1 MVERRAQEGCAHGGV
16 NHNTLGSM
24 NADAR
29 DIFAITLASA
39 AQFPNGAYPTSGLWS
54 KPVTLLEFVV

>member
-1 MVERRAQEGCAHGGV
+1 MVERIAREGSARGG
-16 NHNTLGSM
+16 GSM

-29 DIFAITLASA
+29 DIFAIKFASGA
-39 AQFPNGAYPTSGLWS
+39 HFPIAAYPTSGLWS